1 MKEFYEQNL
10 FGDVMLSAQQEREYF
25 ERRMQAIKNYSVD
38 YFRQNAY
45 AALCNRYLQMLSIYP
60 DDIEHED
67 IRNVA
72 FSALEELGIDSYIID
87 SELKAYKT
95 NLSPSKK
102 SKSR

>member
-25 ERRMQAIKNYSVD
+25 EKRMRAIKNYSVG
-38 YFRQNAY
+38 YFKQNAY
-45 AALCNRYLQMLSIYP
+45 ASLCNRYLQMLSIYP
-60 DDIEHED
+60 DDMEYKD

-72 FSALEELGIDSYIID
+72 FSALEELGIDSYIVD
-87 SELKAYKT
+87 SELEAYNT
-95 NLSPSKK
+95 NLSSPEK